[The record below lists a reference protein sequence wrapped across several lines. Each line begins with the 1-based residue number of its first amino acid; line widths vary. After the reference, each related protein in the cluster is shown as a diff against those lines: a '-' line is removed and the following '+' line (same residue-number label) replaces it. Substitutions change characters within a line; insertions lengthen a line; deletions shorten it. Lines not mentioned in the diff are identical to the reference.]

1 MSSPCRG
8 RHDCNYPGA
17 RSRAA
22 PPGKLRNGE
31 SAALLV
37 ERAGTQIFVPI
48 KAG

>member
-1 MSSPCRG
+1 MRT
-8 RHDCNYPGA
+8 
-17 RSRAA
+17 
-22 PPGKLRNGE
+22 GE